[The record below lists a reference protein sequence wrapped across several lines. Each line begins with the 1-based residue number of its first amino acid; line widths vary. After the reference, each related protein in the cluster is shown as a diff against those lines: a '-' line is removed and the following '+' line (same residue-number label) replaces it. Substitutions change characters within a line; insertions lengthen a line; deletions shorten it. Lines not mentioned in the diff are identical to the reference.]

1 MNINKM
7 NPKDK
12 ELDERTI
19 YFKKI
24 NSLLD
29 KLDIFRLYKHL
40 LLDVENDHFD
50 YPSPF
55 GLLLGMACHNED
67 RVIKL
72 ENIFSC
78 AILLKMAENGD
89 AEAQF
94 DIAQIYLSGDILP
107 LDKDRGIFWMN
118 EAAEAGN
125 ILAIEYIESRLSGV
139 DNHEYIIQKHDMDSF
154 NNLELLCETID
165 GVIVSDKQFKLSYGN
180 IKIKKKILSDLID
193 EVFDLLFIT
202 GSYLDNL
209 IETHCV
215 DPQSLDDSTLSKI
228 SIYNE
233 TITVRINELIFSFI
247 DGDDTKEKIYYYAK
261 MNSLRYNTS
270 IIKNQTKGI

>member
-1 MNINKM
+1 MNSKN
-7 NPKDK
+7 K
-12 ELDERTI
+12 ELDEKKI

-40 LLDVENDHFD
+40 LLEVENNHFD
-50 YPSPF
+50 FPSPF
-55 GLLLGMACHNED
+55 GLLLGQACHNED

-89 AEAQF
+89 SESQF
-94 DIAQIYLSGDILP
+94 DIAQVYLMGSILP
-107 LDKDRGIFWMN
+107 LDKDRGLFWMH
-118 EAAEAGN
+118 EAAESGNHLALQYLESQRAGLDVGMEN
-125 ILAIEYIESRLSGV
+125 TENDIL
-139 DNHEYIIQKHDMDSF
+139 DSF
-154 NNLELLCETID
+154 NNLELISD
-165 GVIVSDKQFKLSYGN
+165 VSNGVVVADKQFQLSYGN
-180 IKIKKKILSDLID
+180 TKIKKKILCDLID

-209 IETHCV
+209 IEKY
-215 DPQSLDDSTLSKI
+215 SLDPLAVDDSMISKI

-233 TITVRINELIFSFI
+233 TITVRINELIFSFT
-247 DGDDTKEKIYYYAK
+247 DSDATKEKIYYYAK

-270 IIKNQTKGI
+270 IIKN